1 MGGNVFNLAGPIKK
15 EHIPPT
21 LKEFYREL
29 GVVFPSAKKYF
40 KGMKLLGSTGK
51 KAVSGDIDLA
61 LSANSVIKI
70 EDWGLDRE
78 QVLSDFRLF
87 KKRSKTATN
96 KILIKKAIIVNM
108 ARKIDDKSKKIST
121 DVKGSSSGTLFLAFP
136 QLDENGEE
144 LGKHVQVDVNVGD
157 LDWLT
162 FSYYSK
168 TYKGNIKGLHRT
180 QLLVSLFTGKGYI
193 FSHNYGVKNKKT
205 QEVEA
210 SNPEE
215 AVALLNKLYGTKLTN
230 STIADY
236 FKVMN
241 AVKKNISKSEQKD
254 VLDRYLRILDITR
267 VDIPYDL
274 QSYWIKHKKRIGL
287 TGKFLPDGSNLQNYV

>member
-15 EHIPPT
+15 EHIEPT
-21 LKEFYREL
+21 MKEFYREL
-29 GVVFPSAKKYF
+29 GKVFPQAKKYF
-40 KGMKLLGSTGK
+40 KGMKPLGSVGK

-61 LSANSVIKI
+61 LDAKSVMKI

-78 QVLSDFRLF
+78 QVLEDFRTF

-96 KILIKKAIIVNM
+96 KNLIKRAIIVNI
-108 ARKIDDKSKKIST
+108 ARKIDAKSKRIAT
-121 DVKGSSSGTLFLAFP
+121 DVKGSSSGTLFMAFP
-136 QLDENGEE
+136 QIDENGKE

-162 FSYYSK
+162 FSYFSK
-168 TYKGNIKGLHRT
+168 SYEGNVKGLHRT
-180 QLLVSLFTGKGYI
+180 QLLVSLFTGKGYT

-215 AVALLNKLYGTKLTN
+215 AVALLNKLYGTKLTK

-236 FKVMN
+236 YKVMD
-241 AVKKNISKSEQKD
+241 AVKKSISKSEQTD
-254 VLDRYLRILDITR
+254 VLDRYLRILDSTR
-267 VDIPYDL
+267 ADIPTDL
-274 QSYWIKHKKRIGL
+274 QPYWIKHKKRIGL
-287 TGKFLPDGSNLQNYV
+287 TGKFLPDSSNLQNYV